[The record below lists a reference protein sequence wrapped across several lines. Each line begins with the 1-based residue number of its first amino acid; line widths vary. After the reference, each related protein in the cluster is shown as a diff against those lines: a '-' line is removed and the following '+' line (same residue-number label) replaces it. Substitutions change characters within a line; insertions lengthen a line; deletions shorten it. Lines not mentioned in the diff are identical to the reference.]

1 MARLNPIDTRVTR
14 STYAAL
20 PLFVAGIVSAT
31 PAWAQSAPP
40 NPSNAS
46 SGAPEAAAISAAD
59 AQDIIVTAQFRS
71 TRVQDTPLAITAV
84 GGALLQARGQTNIT
98 QVSAQAPN
106 VTIVQGGSVHGG
118 ATAQTYIRGVGQ
130 FDSNFAYEPGVGMY
144 IDDVYYATTFGSAFQ
159 LLDLDRVEV
168 LRGPQGTLSGKNS
181 IGGSVKLYSRK
192 PSDDPDAFVEGTVGS
207 FHRVDLRAG
216 SNFTIIDDKLYAR
229 ISGSSQHQDGY
240 LTRYDYACATNTET
254 ASARLE
260 KSCKLGTQGG
270 KDFKGVRGALRY
282 IASDAVEV
290 NIIGDFTRD
299 QSETSASIL
308 LAAPPFGGVS
318 FLDGTPFDNRFV
330 TSKRYTSYGTY
341 CAGSGGIYASP
352 TGVVTIPASQGFC
365 VPTHN
370 DFTDGG
376 VSGTIDW
383 RLGENLSLKS
393 ITAYRAYHGG
403 FGDDVDQTPLD
414 YQTNYTFYRHH
425 QFSEELRLTGSLFD
439 KHVDWTIG
447 GFYFKGYSRQSGR
460 THFPSQGLDFLYNDP
475 VHSENKSAFA
485 HVVWHPVDK
494 LNLTF
499 GIRYTDDRKDYLFSR
514 TDANTGLVPP
524 SLVGINGL
532 YSKFKGA
539 NWDYKAGVDYHL
551 TSGVMAYGQWSTG
564 FRGGGINARPL
575 FSNQQGV
582 FRPETLQ
589 AYELGLKS
597 TFLDRRVRVN
607 VAAFLN
613 KYKDIVIDTSS
624 RYFNPNLPVDENPAS
639 PTYNPVAG
647 TFPANVPINAG
658 RANIKGVEIE
668 AFLEPLP
675 RLNIDASLSTLDF
688 KYTRLSASALASGLT
703 LDSPHVYTPKN
714 KWSIG
719 IQYDWAID
727 GLGTITPRFDINHQA
742 SFYTRDTALVQPYK
756 TFNVVAAY
764 TVSNAQISLR
774 TQDSKWEAIVG
785 VTNLF
790 NRYYLFNT
798 YDLQFLNSTAVGQPA
813 PPREWSLTLKRR
825 F

>member
-1 MARLNPIDTRVTR
+1 M
-14 STYAAL
+14 
-20 PLFVAGIVSAT
+20 
-31 PAWAQSAPP
+31 
-40 NPSNAS
+40 
-46 SGAPEAAAISAAD
+46 
-59 AQDIIVTAQFRS
+59 TAQFRS

-84 GGALLQARGQTNIT
+84 NSALLEARSQTNIT

-118 ATAQTYIRGVGQ
+118 ATAQTYIRGIGQ

-159 LLDLDRVEV
+159 LLDLDRVEI

-192 PSDDPDAFVEGTVGS
+192 PSADPDAFIEGTVGAFS
-207 FHRVDLRAG
+207 RVDLRAG
-216 SNFTIIDDKLYAR
+216 TNFTLVDDKLYAR
-229 ISGSSQHQDGY
+229 ISGASQHRDGY
-240 LTRYDYACATNTET
+240 LTRYDYACVTDSGAS
-254 ASARLE
+254 SARLQ
-260 KSCKLGTQGG
+260 KSCELGTQGG
-270 KDFKGVRGALRY
+270 KDSKGVRGALRW
-282 IASDAVEV
+282 IASDAAEINV
-290 NIIGDFTRD
+290 IADYTRD

-308 LAAPPFGGVS
+308 LAAPPYGGVQ

-330 TSKRYTSYGTY
+330 TTKHYTSYGTY
-341 CAGSGGIYASP
+341 CAGSGGIYTSP
-352 TGVVTIPASQGFC
+352 MGVVTVPASQGFC

-376 VSGTIDW
+376 ISGTLDW
-383 RLGENLSLKS
+383 KLGHHIALKS
-393 ITAYRAYHGG
+393 ITAYRAYKGG
-403 FGDDVDQTPLD
+403 FGDDVDQSPLD
-414 YQTNYTFYRHH
+414 YQTNYTFYRHR
-425 QFSEELRLTGSLFD
+425 QFSQELRLSGNILD
-439 KHVDWTIG
+439 KKIDWTIG
-447 GFYFKGYSRQSGR
+447 GYYFKGYSRQSGR

-485 HVVWHPVDK
+485 HVEWHVVDG

-499 GIRYTDDRKDYLFSR
+499 GVRYTDDQKDYLFSR
-514 TDANTGLVPP
+514 TDANSGLVPP
-524 SLVGINGL
+524 SLAGLNGL

-539 NWDYKAGVDYHL
+539 NWDYKAGIDYHL
-551 TSGVMAYGQWSTG
+551 TPDIMAYGQWSTG

-575 FSNQQGV
+575 FSNQQGT
-582 FRPETLQ
+582 FKPETLD
-589 AYELGLKS
+589 AYELGLKTS
-597 TFLDRRVRVN
+597 FLDRRIRVN
-607 VAAFLN
+607 MAAFLN

-624 RYFNPNLPVDENPAS
+624 PYFNPNLPVDENPAS

-658 RANIKGVEIE
+658 RANIKGIEIE

-675 RLNIDASLSTLDF
+675 GLNIDASLSTLDF

-719 IQYDWAID
+719 VQYSWSVADA
-727 GLGTITPRFDINHQA
+727 GTITPRFDINHQA
-742 SFYTRDTALVQPYK
+742 SFYSRDTALVQPYQ
-756 TFNVVAAY
+756 TYNIVPSY
-764 TVSNAQISLR
+764 TVANAQVSWKSKG
-774 TQDSKWEAIVG
+774 DKWEAVVA

-790 NRYYLFNT
+790 NRYYLLNT

>member
-1 MARLNPIDTRVTR
+1 MLRSHETHRRRARC
-14 STYAAL
+14 TYSVL
-20 PLFVAGIVSAT
+20 PLALGCLIPVSA
-31 PAWAQSAPP
+31 AQAQSAGEG
-40 NPSNAS
+40 STAS
-46 SGAPEAAAISAAD
+46 PKGDAAD
-59 AQDIIVTAQFRS
+59 PKDIIVTAQFRS
-71 TRVQDTPLAITAV
+71 TRVQDTPLAITAINS
-84 GGALLQARGQTNIT
+84 ALLEARSQTNIT

-118 ATAQTYIRGVGQ
+118 ATAQTYIRGIGQ

-159 LLDLDRVEV
+159 LLDLDRVEI

-192 PSDDPDAFVEGTVGS
+192 PSDDPDAFVEGTVGAFS
-207 FHRVDLRAG
+207 RIDVRGGA
-216 SNFTIIDDKLYAR
+216 NFTLVDDKLYAR
-229 ISGSSQHQDGY
+229 ISGASQHRDGY
-240 LTRYDYACATNTET
+240 LTRYDYACATNSGTS
-254 ASARLE
+254 SARLS

-270 KDFKGVRGALRY
+270 KDSKGVRGALRW
-282 IASDAVEV
+282 IANDAVEV
-290 NIIGDFTRD
+290 NLIADYTRE

-308 LAAPPFGGVS
+308 LAAPPFGGVQ

-352 TGVVTIPASQGFC
+352 MGTVTVPASQGFC

-376 VSGTIDW
+376 VSGTLDW
-383 RLGENLSLKS
+383 KLGDDVALKS
-393 ITAYRAYHGG
+393 ITAYRAYKGG
-403 FGDDVDQTPLD
+403 FGDDVDQSPLD
-414 YQTNYTFYRHH
+414 YQTNSTFYRHH
-425 QFSEELRLTGSLFD
+425 QFSQEVRLSGNLFD
-439 KHVDWTIG
+439 KKIDWTVG
-447 GFYFKGYSRQSGR
+447 GYYFKGYSHQSGR

-485 HVVWHPVDK
+485 HVEWHPLDG

-499 GIRYTDDRKDYLFSR
+499 GVRYTDDKKDYLFSR

-524 SLVGINGL
+524 ALAGLNGL

-539 NWDYKAGVDYHL
+539 NWDYKAGIDYHL
-551 TSGVMAYGQWSTG
+551 TSDIMAYGQWSTG

-575 FSNQQGV
+575 FSNQQGI
-582 FRPETLQ
+582 FQPETLD
-589 AYELGLKS
+589 AYELGLKTS
-597 TFLDRRVRVN
+597 FLDHRVRVN

-624 RYFNPNLPVDENPAS
+624 PYFNPNLPVDNDPAS
-639 PTYNPVAG
+639 PTYNPVGG

-658 RANIKGVEIE
+658 RANIKGIEIE

-675 RLNIDASLSTLDF
+675 GLNIDASLSTLNF

-703 LDSPHVYTPKN
+703 LDSPHVYTPKS

-719 IQYDWAID
+719 FQYAWSLGDA
-727 GLGTITPRFDINHQA
+727 GTITPRFDMNHQA
-742 SFYTRDTALVQPYK
+742 SFYSRDTALVQPYK
-756 TFNVVAAY
+756 TYNVIPSY
-764 TVSNAQISLR
+764 TVANAQISWK
-774 TQDSKWEAIVG
+774 SEENKWEAIVA

-790 NRYYLFNT
+790 DRYYLFNT

-813 PPREWSLTLKRR
+813 PPREWSFTLKRK

>member
-1 MARLNPIDTRVTR
+1 MAKFKAMDTGIVRCA
-14 STYAAL
+14 YAAL
-20 PLFVAGIVSAT
+20 PLFVAGVVSAN
-31 PAWAQSAPP
+31 PAWAQSDPAKAPTTSPDASEPTAPP
-40 NPSNAS
+40 AS
-46 SGAPEAAAISAAD
+46 DP
-59 AQDIIVTAQFRS
+59 QDIIVTAQFRG

-84 GGALLQARGQTNIT
+84 SGALLDARGQTNIT

-118 ATAQTYIRGVGQ
+118 ATAQTYIRGIGQ

-159 LLDLDRVEV
+159 LLDLDRVEI

-192 PSDDPDAFVEGTVGS
+192 PSADPDAFVEGTVGS
-207 FHRVDLRAG
+207 FNRIDVRAG
-216 SNFTIIDDKLYAR
+216 SNFTIIEDKLYAR
-229 ISGSSQHQDGY
+229 ISGSSQHRDGY
-240 LTRYDYACATNTET
+240 LTRYDYACATNNGA

-270 KDFKGVRGALRY
+270 KDFKGVRGALRF
-282 IASDAVEV
+282 IASDALEV

-330 TSKRYTSYGTY
+330 TTKRYTSYGTY
-341 CAGSGGIYASP
+341 CAGSGGIYATP
-352 TGVVTIPASQGFC
+352 GGVVTIPASQGFC

-383 RLGENLSLKS
+383 RLGDDLSLKS
-393 ITAYRAYHGG
+393 ITAYRAYSGG
-403 FGDDVDQTPLD
+403 FGDDVDESPLD

-425 QFSEELRLTGSLFD
+425 QFTQELRLTGSFFD
-439 KHVDWTIG
+439 KHIDWTIG

-460 THFPSQGLDFLYNDP
+460 THFPSQGLDFIYNDP

-485 HVVWHPVDK
+485 HLEWHLFNK

-499 GIRYTDDRKDYLFSR
+499 GIRYTDDQKDYLFSR
-514 TDANTGLVPP
+514 TDAITGLVPP

-532 YSKFKGA
+532 YSKFKGTH
-539 NWDYKAGVDYHL
+539 WDYKAGIDYHL
-551 TSGVMAYGQWSTG
+551 TPGVMVYGQWSTG

-582 FRPETLQ
+582 FQPETLQ

-597 TFLDRRVRVN
+597 SFFDRRVRVN

-624 RYFNPNLPVDENPAS
+624 PYFNPNLPEDENPAS
-639 PTYNPVAG
+639 PTYNPKAG

-675 RLNIDASLSTLDF
+675 GLNIDASLSTLDF
-688 KYTRLSASALASGLT
+688 KYTSLSQSAIASGLT
-703 LDSPHVYTPKN
+703 LDSPHVYTPKS

-719 IQYDWAID
+719 IQYDWVIG

-742 SFYTRDTALVQPYK
+742 SFYSRDTALVQSYK
-756 TFNVVAAY
+756 TFNVIPAY
-764 TVSNAQISLR
+764 TVANAQISLR
-774 TQDSKWEAIVG
+774 PQNSKWEAIVG

>member
-1 MARLNPIDTRVTR
+1 MARSTAIDTCGVRC
-14 STYAAL
+14 TYAAL
-20 PLFVAGIVSAT
+20 PLIVAGVVSAT
-31 PAWAQSAPP
+31 PAWAQSPP
-40 NPSNAS
+40 PEPSNTS
-46 SGAPEAAAISAAD
+46 SGAPETAAATAAD
-59 AQDIIVTAQFRS
+59 SQDIIVTAQFRG

-84 GGALLQARGQTNIT
+84 SGALLEARGQTNVT

-118 ATAQTYIRGVGQ
+118 ATAQSYIRGIGQ

-159 LLDLDRVEV
+159 LLDLDRVEI

-192 PSDDPDAFVEGTVGS
+192 PSGEPDAFVEGTVGS
-207 FHRVDLRAG
+207 FNRIDLRAG
-216 SNFTIIDDKLYAR
+216 SNFTIVDDKLYAR
-229 ISGSSQHQDGY
+229 ISGSSQHRDGY
-240 LTRYDYACATNTET
+240 LTRYDYACATNSG
-254 ASARLE
+254 AVSARLDD
-260 KSCKLGTQGG
+260 SCKLGTQGG
-270 KDFKGVRGALRY
+270 RDFKGVRGALRY
-282 IASDAVEV
+282 IASDAIEV

-330 TSKRYTSYGTY
+330 PSERYTSYGTY

-352 TGVVTIPASQGFC
+352 MGIVTVPASQAFC

-383 RLGENLSLKS
+383 QLGENLSLKS
-393 ITAYRAYHGG
+393 ITAYRAFHGG
-403 FGDDVDQTPLD
+403 FGDDSDQSPLD

-425 QFSEELRLTGSLFD
+425 QFSQELRLSGSLLD
-439 KHVDWTIG
+439 EVIDWTIG

-460 THFPSQGLDFLYNDP
+460 THFPGQGLDFIYNDP
-475 VHSENKSAFA
+475 VHSENTSAFA
-485 HVVWHPVDK
+485 HVVLHPVDR

-499 GIRYTDDRKDYLFSR
+499 GIRYTDDQKDYLFSR
-514 TDANTGLVPP
+514 TDPNTGQVPP
-524 SLVGINGL
+524 PLAGINGL
-532 YSKFKGA
+532 FSEFEGA
-539 NWDYKAGVDYHL
+539 NWDYKAGIDYRL
-551 TSGVMAYGQWSTG
+551 TPGVMAYGQWSTG

-575 FSNQQGV
+575 FSNQRGIFQ
-582 FRPETLQ
+582 PETLD
-589 AYELGLKS
+589 AYELGLKT
-597 TFLDRRVRVN
+597 TFFDRRVRVN

-613 KYKDIVIDTSS
+613 KYQDIVIDTSTP
-624 RYFNPNLPVDENPAS
+624 YFNPDMPVDENPFS
-639 PTYNPVAG
+639 PSYNPVAG
-647 TFPANVPINAG
+647 TFPSNVPINAG
-658 RANIKGVEIE
+658 RADIKGVEIE

-675 RLNIDASLSTLDF
+675 GLTIDASFSTLDF
-688 KYTRLSASALASGLT
+688 EYTRLSTSALASGLT

-719 IQYDWAID
+719 VQYDWVIE
-727 GLGTITPRFDINHQA
+727 GLGTITPRFDVNHQA
-742 SFYTRDTALVQPYK
+742 SFYTRDTGLVQPFE
-756 TFNVVAAY
+756 TFNVVPSY
-764 TVSNAQISLR
+764 TVANAQIRLK
-774 TQDSKWEAIVG
+774 TQDTNWEAIIG

-790 NRYYLFNT
+790 DRYYLFNT
-798 YDLQFLNSTAVGQPA
+798 FDLQLLNSTAVGQPA
-813 PPREWSLTLKRR
+813 PPREWSLTLKRN